1 MATQSSQNRQHNRYM
16 HKSSQIFAAY
26 SPHRCGLRTCAWL
39 NLPTFR
45 KVNSI
50 QSSLSHHFLV
60 SKNPAFAWRSQ
71 RVYLD
76 VAFVVSSEIET
87 SLKLVSAICYMTFL
101 HLTFSPRRYQ
111 VANGGDVL
119 CQPWSPTCSIV
130 PTKLSPI
137 TTPPPPPPDGR
148 LLILSLCPHYITDI
162 HSLCPL
168 LHLYHWHTLALSS
181 VHLFNYSA
189 QSCPSRCG

>member
-111 VANGGDVL
+111 VASGGDVL

-148 LLILSLCPHYITDI
+148 LLIL
-162 HSLCPL
+162 
-168 LHLYHWHTLALSS
+168 
-181 VHLFNYSA
+181 
-189 QSCPSRCG
+189 

>member
-1 MATQSSQNRQHNRYM
+1 MNLLLQNWAGHAVVAKSVTQLICTKN
-16 HKSSQIFAAY
+16 SQIFAAY
-26 SPHRCGLRTCAWL
+26 STHRCGLWTCAWL
-39 NLPTFR
+39 NLPAFR

-50 QSSLSHHFLV
+50 QSSLSHYFLV
-60 SKNPAFAWRSQ
+60 PKNPVSAWRSQ

-76 VAFVVSSEIET
+76 VAFVAFIVVSSEIET

-119 CQPWSPTCSIV
+119 CQPWSPTCPIV

-137 TTPPPPPPDGR
+137 TTPPPDGR
-148 LLILSLCPHYITDI
+148 LLILSLCPHCTYNI
-162 HSLCPL
+162 C
-168 LHLYHWHTLALSS
+168 
-181 VHLFNYSA
+181 
-189 QSCPSRCG
+189 Q